1 MSDHILV
8 ECSDSIARVTLNR
21 ADKLNCVTI
30 AMWRELKTLFE
41 SFDADEDLRCIVII
55 GAGGRAFC
63 VGADIS
69 EFSEARSNANQARA
83 YAKLAHGALA
93 AIAKCRHPVIAAVRG
108 LCVGGGLE
116 LASVCDMRICTDNSR
131 FGIPIKRLGLVVAY
145 AELLPLVRLV
155 GTANAKEILL
165 EGKVFGAARAHQMG
179 LVNRLSPELTFDAEI
194 AEVTA
199 AITEGAPLVARWHKQ
214 FVDRVIEPMP
224 LSPEEL
230 DESFHCFD
238 TDDFRIGTEA
248 FMSKAKP
255 GFTGPMTPG
264 AIEEVMRGFKKAL
277 IERAP
282 GAAMSHH
289 LGYSPGAANPS
300 EATDHHNGKSGE
312 G

>member
-1 MSDHILV
+1 MNDHILV
-8 ECSDSIARVTLNR
+8 ERSDSVVRVTLNR
-21 ADKLNCVTI
+21 AEKLNCVTI
-30 AMWRELKTLFE
+30 AMWRGLKTLFE

-179 LVNRLSPELTFDAEI
+179 LVNRVSPELTFDAEI
-194 AEVTA
+194 VEVTA

-248 FMSKAKP
+248 FMNKVKP
-255 GFTGPMTPG
+255 EFTG
-264 AIEEVMRGFKKAL
+264 
-277 IERAP
+277 
-282 GAAMSHH
+282 H
-289 LGYSPGAANPS
+289 
-300 EATDHHNGKSGE
+300 
-312 G
+312 